1 MLLTK
6 GFQVAQ
12 QRGHRAAYRAPA
24 LNLNLLNGH
33 DRGAEDQSHAPS
45 AGDDRAGVRRR
56 RRATSRAL
64 QGGVGNL
71 GLPAATSSGQRITCL
86 PSCHCVVTA
95 FWAIWNPR
103 SSIAKSPRIVFVF
116 SLSNVS
122 RSLSESMLP
131 ARRAASANSWQ
142 PA

>member
-1 MLLTK
+1 M
-6 GFQVAQ
+6 GFAHTISVIAASV
-12 QRGHRAAYRAPA
+12 RGEVFCVTGMEHSPT
-24 LNLNLLNGH
+24 G
-33 DRGAEDQSHAPS
+33 E
-45 AGDDRAGVRRR
+45 GVWRR
-56 RRATSRAL
+56 RRANYRAL

-122 RSLSESMLP
+122 RSLSEAVLP